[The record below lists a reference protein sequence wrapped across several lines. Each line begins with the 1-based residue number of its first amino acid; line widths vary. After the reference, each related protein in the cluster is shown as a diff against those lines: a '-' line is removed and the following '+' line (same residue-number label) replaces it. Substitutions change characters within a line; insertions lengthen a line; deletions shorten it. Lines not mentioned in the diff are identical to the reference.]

1 MISRAEAQS
10 FDRVA
15 EDYDRLGELVGDTRV
30 AHWLSGVLPVSG
42 RRALDLGCGAGRHAV
57 TLAERFEQVDAID
70 LSGPMIE
77 LARARRPRPNIAY
90 RQADLH
96 DIDGTGRYDFILSV
110 HTLHHVPDL
119 PAALCHIKTLL
130 APGGLVVMMDLFS
143 SGSVAVPRWAL
154 RWMLHGLEVRSL
166 GPNLLRRGPAAAWEI
181 YRLSTGA
188 WLDHRVSDRF
198 FSKEQLEWICGPLFP
213 GCQIENLG
221 WPRDGALVWPR
232 ALALIW
238 DAPAI
243 NDGSGT

>member
-1 MISRAEAQS
+1 MWLRVTGACSCRRCEPALVTFFAGRWLVISRADAQS

-15 EDYDRLGELVGDTRV
+15 EDYDRLGELVGDNRV
-30 AHWLSGVLPVSG
+30 GRWLSGVLPVSG
-42 RRALDLGCGAGRHAV
+42 GRALDLGCGAGRHAV

-96 DIDGTGRYDFILSV
+96 DIDGTGRYDLILSV

-143 SGSVAVPRWAL
+143 SGSVAVPRWTL

-166 GPNLLRRGPAAAWEI
+166 GRNLLRRGPAAA
-181 YRLSTGA
+181 
-188 WLDHRVSDRF
+188 
-198 FSKEQLEWICGPLFP
+198 
-213 GCQIENLG
+213 
-221 WPRDGALVWPR
+221 
-232 ALALIW
+232 
-238 DAPAI
+238 
-243 NDGSGT
+243 